1 MAAPAEQ
8 AAARRNERGHD
19 RIPLWAGK
27 ERSDWVGI
35 KASPGVS
42 LAIPIFLLQTPSPR
56 MVWSQHLGIW
66 LGIPDD
72 CHHH

>member
-1 MAAPAEQ
+1 MGTEQFLAADRNRFPY
-8 AAARRNERGHD
+8 RREGSASD
-19 RIPLWAGK
+19 R
-27 ERSDWVGI
+27 VGI

-56 MVWSQHLGIW
+56 MVRSQHLGIW